1 MSQAPT
7 EVMQN
12 TDRIKSVSAT
22 NKDKIKFS
30 IPDLSPRYQI
40 GGILGKGGNAT
51 IIEARDNDLKR
62 PVALKLLKTKFQTNS
77 VAVARFLN
85 EAQVTSQLEHPG
97 VVPVHEI
104 GCLGESN
111 YFFAMKKV
119 EGQTLRDIVAE
130 EGGTTFKRLLAIFQ
144 RVSETMAFAHTKGIV
159 HRDIK
164 PENIMIENFGS
175 TLIMDWGLAK
185 NLNDPNYVDPFNNL
199 DLADDAPKDEDFI
212 MTQVGE
218 ITGTPAYM
226 SPEQSLGMM
235 KNMDERS
242 DVFSLG
248 IILYEL
254 VTGTNP
260 FLESFEDSFR
270 KIFTALKFKEVDSPV
285 LTKSQKKVPVELQAI
300 ILKCLMKLPKDR
312 YQNAG
317 ELFDDF
323 TCFLENKPVSA
334 YSTSVKTS
342 LSKWFQRKAK
352 YILPIGL
359 VLLASSIFSI
369 SQAYF
374 ENSLENYVE
383 EQAANLKTGASKID
397 RLQNRMS
404 KLSSNSARGKARN
417 ALRNYTSQ
425 YSKDWQRMKGFLI
438 EFPTTDLSVLNLADV
453 ALIKKLWFLDI
464 SRGVE
469 LASATSLQELVLAEP
484 KLWSLNS
491 KEEKTLENVLRKAK
505 EKE

>member
-1 MSQAPT
+1 MSQAKT
-7 EVMQN
+7 ELMHKTEKVVASSSPSK
-12 TDRIKSVSAT
+12 DRLT
-22 NKDKIKFS
+22 FS
-30 IPDLSPRYQI
+30 IPDLSPRYQV

-62 PVALKLLKTKFQTNS
+62 PVALKLLKTKFQKNS

-85 EAQVTSQLEHPG
+85 EAQITSQLEHPG

-104 GCLGESN
+104 GCLSDTN

-119 EGQTLRDIVAE
+119 EGKTLRDEV
-130 EGGTTFKRLLAIFQ
+130 GGDERPKFKRLLQIFQ
-144 RVSETMAFAHTKGIV
+144 RVSETMAFAHAKGIV

-185 NLNDPNYVDPFNNL
+185 DLNDPSYVDPFNNI
-199 DLADDAPKDEDFI
+199 DVPKDKAKDESFV

-254 VTGTNP
+254 VTGENP
-260 FLESFEDSFR
+260 FLETYEDSFR
-270 KIFTALKFKEVDSPV
+270 KIFTALKFKEVDAPAYTAS
-285 LTKSQKKVPVELQAI
+285 KKKVPIELQAI
-300 ILKCLMKLPKDR
+300 ILKCLEKLPKDR

-342 LSKWFQRKAK
+342 VSKWLQRKLK
-352 YILPIGL
+352 YIIPVGL
-359 VLLASSIFSI
+359 VLLSASIFSI
-369 SQAYF
+369 SQSFF
-374 ENSLENYVE
+374 ENSHESYVGG
-383 EQAANLKTGASKID
+383 QVDRLKNSQTKIK
-397 RLQNRMS
+397 RLQNRMGD
-404 KLSSNSARGKARN
+404 LSTPHARSKARN
-417 ALRNYTSQ
+417 ALRSYSSQ
-425 YSKDWQRMKGFLI
+425 YNKNWQRLKGFLI
-438 EFPTTDLSVLNLADV
+438 EFPDTDLRSLALEDLAVIKQQWINELQRGIELDSVFVFAELTTQQEKRW
-453 ALIKKLWFLDI
+453 AL
-464 SRGVE
+464 
-469 LASATSLQELVLAEP
+469 TLAE
-484 KLWSLNS
+484 
-491 KEEKTLENVLRKAK
+491 EKALAEALRKAE
-505 EKE
+505 EK

>member
-7 EVMQN
+7 EVMHK
-12 TDRIKSVSAT
+12 TEKVVAKESSSKDRIS
-22 NKDKIKFS
+22 FS
-30 IPDLSPRYQI
+30 IADLSPRYKV

-62 PVALKLLKTKFQTNS
+62 QVALKLLKTKFQKNS

-85 EAQVTSQLEHPG
+85 EAQITSNLEHPG

-104 GCLGESN
+104 GCLGDTN

-119 EGQTLRDIVAE
+119 EGKTLRDVVGE
-130 EGGTTFKRLLAIFQ
+130 EERPKFKRLMQIFH

-185 NLNDPNYVDPFNNL
+185 DLNDPSYVDPFNNI
-199 DLADDAPKDEDFI
+199 DIPEDKAKDENFI

-254 VTGTNP
+254 VTGNNP
-260 FLESFEDSFR
+260 FLETFEDSFR
-270 KIFTALKFKEVDSPV
+270 KIFTALKFKDVETPA
-285 LTKSQKKVPVELQAI
+285 LTADKKKVPVELQAI
-300 ILKCLMKLPKDR
+300 ILKCLEKLPKDR

-323 TCFLENKPVSA
+323 TNYLENKPVTA

-342 LSKWFQRKAK
+342 VSKWLQRKLK
-352 YILPIGL
+352 YIVPIGL
-359 VLLASSIFSI
+359 VLLSASIFSI
-369 SQAYF
+369 SQSYF
-374 ENSLENYVE
+374 ANSLETYVD
-383 EQAANLKTGASKID
+383 EQVDKLKESQSKIE
-397 RLQNRMS
+397 RLRSRMGS
-404 KLSSNSARGKARN
+404 LSSSQAKLKARN
-417 ALRNYTSQ
+417 ALRSYSSQ
-425 YSKDWQRMKGFLI
+425 FNKDWQRVKGFLI
-438 EFPTTDLSVLNLADV
+438 EFPDTDLRSLARED
-453 ALIKKLWFLDI
+453 LSIIKKQWLGELN
-464 SRGVE
+464 RGVE
-469 LASATSLQELVLAEP
+469 LDSVFALEELMQ
-484 KLWSLNS
+484 NQS
-491 KEEKTLENVLRKAK
+491 KAWALTMEEKRTLLEALRKAE
-505 EKE
+505 EKQ